1 MPGSNKVSCFQN
13 FLQIFESVIF
23 TDNVFNKGEK
33 PCLTIIADRVDDQ
46 ETLKMLKATGLP
58 IISTDLG
65 NAGSLIFTIK
75 TAIEEHQNQDLVY
88 FCEDDYLHRPFAPQI
103 LEEGIQ
109 FGDYITLYDHPDKY
123 TSVYDFGEISKVMKG
138 QYIHWRHTVST
149 CMTFGCRVETL
160 KKDLETWILHTS
172 GSHPHD
178 HTIFTELAKLYD
190 RKIAVSIPGHACH
203 TDLTFSGQTNQVM
216 MEDWAIL
223 QMCQHLENKL
233 DDKFNDLKKSII
245 KDDMKNWDK
254 LKMLDALSQM
264 K

>member
-1 MPGSNKVSCFQN
+1 MQT
-13 FLQIFESVIF
+13 FESVIF
-23 TDNVFNKGEK
+23 TDDVIDKGEK

-46 ETLKMLKATGLP
+46 TTLKMLKETGLP
-58 IISTDLG
+58 IVPTDLG

-75 TAIEEHQNQDLVY
+75 TAIEEHKDQDLVY

-123 TSVYDFGEISKVMKG
+123 TGVYNFGEVSKVMRG
-138 QYIHWRHTVST
+138 QYIHWRHTAST
-149 CMTFGCRVETL
+149 CMTFATKIETL
-160 KKDLETWILHTS
+160 KKDLEIWETNTS

-178 HTIFTELAKLYD
+178 HTIFTELSKLLN
-190 RKIAVSIPGHACH
+190 RKVAVSIPGYACH

-216 MEDWAIL
+216 MEEWAMQ
-223 QMCQHLENKL
+223 QMCVLIESNLDEKL
-233 DDKFNDLKKSII
+233 LDLKNEIISDHMKS
-245 KDDMKNWDK
+245 WDK
-254 LKMLDALSQM
+254 LKMLDALSKM